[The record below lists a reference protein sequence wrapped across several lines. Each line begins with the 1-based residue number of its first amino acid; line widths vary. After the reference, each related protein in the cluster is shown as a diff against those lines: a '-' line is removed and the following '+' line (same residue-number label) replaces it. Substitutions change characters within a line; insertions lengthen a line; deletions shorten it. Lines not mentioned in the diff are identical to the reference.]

1 MKRITNLEDNPRK
14 DVFFIPLIIYM
25 LHLVF
30 MIFVNNKTLVID
42 SHIFRHIYM
51 FRIYRWILSLPII
64 YYFVKTYK
72 KYEYFK
78 TNEKLKAK
86 DFSIYFAL
94 AFLVGNFFSF
104 LIVLMSSHK
113 GRTPVVAIYEPLY
126 IDMIMTVCVAPI
138 LEEIVFRGVI
148 MNNLKKYGIKIAII
162 VNSVFFALSHYNIE
176 MIIPAFFTGII
187 FSYVTYKYSIKY
199 SILIHF
205 FLNAITKTSQ
215 VLILLRI
222 EILLILVGLFSA
234 FLIIF
239 LLVFFII
246 GLLERKYKE
255 IFSIF
260 ELSVENRENMI
271 VFFKNNV
278 LYLLVIFAIVVS
290 NLVFNYRIV

>member
-1 MKRITNLEDNPRK
+1 MSFEDNIKK
-14 DVFFIPLIIYM
+14 DSFLILFIIYI

-30 MIFVNNKTLVID
+30 MIFVNNKTPIID
-42 SHIFRHIYM
+42 SQIFKYVYIFRIH
-51 FRIYRWILSLPII
+51 RWILSFPII

-78 TNEKLKAK
+78 TNEKLNAK
-86 DFSIYFAL
+86 DFSVYFAL
-94 AFLVGNFFSF
+94 AFWIGNFFSF

-126 IDMIMTVCVAPI
+126 TDIIMTVFVAPV

-148 MNNLKKYGIKIAII
+148 MNNLKKYGIKTAII
-162 VNSVFFALSHYNIE
+162 INSIFFALSHYNTD

-187 FSYVTYKYSIKY
+187 FSYVAYKYSIEY

-205 FLNAITKTSQ
+205 FINAITKTSQ
-215 VLILLRI
+215 VLAILRI
-222 EILLILVGLFSA
+222 DILLILVGLFSA

-246 GLLERKYKE
+246 GLLRGKYKE
-255 IFSIF
+255 M
-260 ELSVENRENMI
+260 LSVFKLSIEDRKNILDFM
-271 VFFKNNV
+271 KNNL
-278 LYLLVIFAIVVS
+278 LYLLIIFMIVIF
-290 NLVFNYRIV
+290 NLVFNCKIF

>member
-1 MKRITNLEDNPRK
+1 MKRIANLEDNPRK
-14 DVFFIPLIIYM
+14 DIFFIPFIIYM

-30 MIFVNNKTLVID
+30 MIFVNNKTLVIE

-78 TNEKLKAK
+78 TNEKLNVK
-86 DFSIYFAL
+86 DFNTYFAL
-94 AFLVGNFFSF
+94 VFFIGNICNL
-104 LIVLMSSHK
+104 LIISMFKFK
-113 GRTPVVAIYEPLY
+113 GRTPLINEPLY
-126 IDMIMTVCVAPI
+126 IDVIMAVLVAPI

-148 MNNLKKYGIKIAII
+148 MNNLRKYGIRAAII
-162 VNSVFFALSHYNIE
+162 INSIFFALSHYNTD

-187 FSYVTYKYSIKY
+187 FSYVAYKYSIKY

-205 FLNAITKTSQ
+205 FINAITKTSQ
-215 VLILLRI
+215 VLAILRI
-222 EILLILVGLFSA
+222 DILLILVGLFSA

-246 GLLERKYKE
+246 GLLEGKYKE
-255 IFSIF
+255 V
-260 ELSVENRENMI
+260 LSVFKLSIEDRKNILDFM
-271 VFFKNNV
+271 KNNL
-278 LYLLVIFAIVVS
+278 LYLLIIFMIVIS
-290 NLVFNYRIV
+290 NLVFN

>member
-1 MKRITNLEDNPRK
+1 MSFKDNTKK
-14 DVFFIPLIIYM
+14 DSFLILFIIYI
-25 LHLVF
+25 LHLIF
-30 MIFVNNKTLVID
+30 MIFVNNKISIID
-42 SHIFRHIYM
+42 SQIFKYVYM
-51 FRIYRWILSLPII
+51 FRIHRWILSFPII

-94 AFLVGNFFSF
+94 AFWIGNFFSF

-126 IDMIMTVCVAPI
+126 TDIIMTVFVAPV

-148 MNNLKKYGIKIAII
+148 MNNLKKYGIKTAII
-162 VNSVFFALSHYNIE
+162 INSIFFALSHYNTD

-187 FSYVTYKYSIKY
+187 FSYVAYKYSIEY

-205 FLNAITKTSQ
+205 FINAITKTSQ
-215 VLILLRI
+215 VLAILRI
-222 EILLILVGLFSA
+222 DILLILIGLFSA

-246 GLLERKYKE
+246 RLLGGKYKE
-255 IFSIF
+255 VLLVFKLSIEDRKNILDF
-260 ELSVENRENMI
+260 M
-271 VFFKNNV
+271 KNNL
-278 LYLLVIFAIVVS
+278 LYLLIIFMIVIS
-290 NLVFNYRIV
+290 NLVFNY